1 MVTWSP
7 FLRHTTVHHPSCI
20 IDRVSSLYWRSAK
33 LNTINYYHFGKANF
47 LYGKGTTPTPAPFL
61 LLTLILDQAFEF
73 LSGLI
78 ESGGGGIHLLAFQ
91 RSKGAIFTVSKP
103 HFIYQYHAID
113 VSTSHLQTSALS
125 SMQWLN
131 YPYYIYWGLIWWVA
145 RPGHDLYPSS
155 HLRISSLWFRILFI
169 LMTRGARLL
178 IHASGLQVR
187 RGKQKKCERVLENI
201 PPISNYW
208 VFISNVER
216 KSKRGGG
223 D

>member
-1 MVTWSP
+1 MQYSQ
-7 FLRHTTVHHPSCI
+7 
-20 IDRVSSLYWRSAK
+20 
-33 LNTINYYHFGKANF
+33 
-47 LYGKGTTPTPAPFL
+47 
-61 LLTLILDQAFEF
+61 QAA
-73 LSGLI
+73 L
-78 ESGGGGIHLLAFQ
+78 HLP
-91 RSKGAIFTVSKP
+91 IP
-103 HFIYQYHAID
+103 CYID

-131 YPYYIYWGLIWWVA
+131 YRYYIYWGLIWWVA

-216 KSKRGGG
+216 KSKRGGLNRQQFFCHHPSLTVLTPICINKIKHVHAG
-223 D
+223 IYHIKLEKLE